1 MSGKNQGE
9 GNKDA
14 DRRYREHT
22 DSFIDK
28 NDVGKKARDAAKD
41 VRSADQPLSS
51 EEKAGR
57 DRAAEFDPQ
66 VTKGGKADR

>member
-14 DRRYREHT
+14 DRRYREDT
-22 DSFIDK
+22 EAFIDK
-28 NDVGKKARDAAKD
+28 KDVGKKAEEAARD
-41 VRSADQPLSS
+41 VRSPDQPLSP

-66 VTKGGKADR
+66 VSKGKGGQ